1 MKKNSKIRPR
11 PIKRSEKI
19 GVLDIGSNSIRLV
32 IYKGMDRDPIPV
44 FNEKVLCKL
53 GEDLEKTGNLSEAGC
68 EIAITNIARFT
79 ELVKRMQLSKFHVF
93 ATAALRDAA
102 NGNKFAKELERRFNF
117 D

>member
-1 MKKNSKIRPR
+1 MKKNSRIRPR

-53 GEDLEKTGNLSEAGC
+53 GEDLEKTGNLSVAGC
-68 EIAITNIARFT
+68 KIAIDNIARFA
-79 ELVKRMQLSKFHVF
+79 ELVKRMQLSEFH
-93 ATAALRDAA
+93 LRS
-102 NGNKFAKELERRFNF
+102 FPRLFMF
-117 D
+117 SLIL